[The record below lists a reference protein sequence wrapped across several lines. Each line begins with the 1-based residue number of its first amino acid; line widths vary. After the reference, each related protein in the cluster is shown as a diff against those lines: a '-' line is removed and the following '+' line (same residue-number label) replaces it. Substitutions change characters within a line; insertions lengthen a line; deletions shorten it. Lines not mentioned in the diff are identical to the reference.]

1 MYKYDFVIINK
12 SSITKQILFLF
23 ISILI
28 SSSPYN
34 FSDFITNILYS
45 FILLVIF

>member
-28 SSSPYN
+28 SSSPCN
-34 FSDFITNILYS
+34 VSDL
-45 FILLVIF
+45 